1 MKNVLKISTLVMLLI
16 AFVSCKDDDD
26 STVQGTATMSV
37 KLVDAPGDYDAVYI
51 DVRDVM
57 VKYNGSENEVSI
69 GEINAGV
76 YDLLELTGGV
86 SVLLVND
93 EIPAGS
99 ISQIRLVLGTENTV
113 VVDGE
118 TYDLDTPSSQQSGL
132 KVQVNETIDDGGQ
145 YDVIL
150 DFNVE
155 ESIVAQ
161 GNGGYSLH
169 PVIRAS
175 LAIDSGSITGLVL
188 PLGVQTLVTASSGNT
203 IISTYTNAQGNY
215 VLNGVPD
222 GTYTVTLEADA
233 SLELPPITIPDVEVI
248 AGVAT
253 EIEVVTFQ

>member
-1 MKNVLKISTLVMLLI
+1 MKNVLKFSLMIMLFA

-26 STVQGTATMSV
+26 SNIQGNATMSV
-37 KLVDAPGDYDAVYI
+37 KLVDAPGDYDAVYV
-51 DVRDVM
+51 DVQDVLI
-57 VKYNGSENEVSI
+57 KYNGNNNEVSI

-76 YDLLELTGGV
+76 YNLLELTGGV

-99 ISQIRLVLGTENTV
+99 ISQIRLVLGTQNTI

-118 TYDLDTPSSQQSGL
+118 SYPLETPSSQQSGL
-132 KVQVNETIDDGGQ
+132 KVQVNETIEDGGQ

-161 GNGGYSLH
+161 GNGDYSLH

-175 LAIDSGSITGLVL
+175 LSIDSGSITGLVL
-188 PLGVQTLVTASSGNT
+188 PLGVQALVTASSGNT
-203 IISTYTNAQGNY
+203 NISTYTNAQGNY
-215 VLNGVPD
+215 VLNGVPE
-222 GTYTVTLEADA
+222 GTYTLTLEADA
-233 SLELPPITIPDVEVI
+233 NLGLPPITIPDVEVI

-253 EIEVVTFQ
+253 EMEVVTFQ